1 MIAGAR
7 TGNRVTVQA
16 REERVGCAAPL
27 AFKKEM
33 EPVHDAAVPPEE
45 FDAVFTTLTQRSH

>member
-1 MIAGAR
+1 VIAGAR